1 MLLAR
6 SHSPKRVEHMN
17 LLLPP
22 QSKIKRCARGD
33 NVAFLPRTS
42 HPANG
47 WDALTVALVR
57 RQHEHGELPVAVL
70 DAMMSAIGLP
80 A

>member
-1 MLLAR
+1 
-6 SHSPKRVEHMN
+6 MN
-17 LLLPP
+17 FLLPP
-22 QSKIKRCARGD
+22 KSKIKRYARGD

-42 HPANG
+42 HQATD

-57 RQHEHGELPVAVL
+57 RQHEHGELPGAIL

-80 A
+80 T